1 MGAPP
6 GSGRGCPMIDYCD
19 TVPLQLRQ
27 LDRRELME
35 RYGAA
40 TRILRHAIVHENW
53 RLVESAGLMLA
64 RIARRIRQ
72 QSGQALVEAAFVL
85 PVLVLIIMGGV
96 GVSAGILDRQILHAA
111 AAEAARYGTLALE
124 DGRRIPLEEVRAHA
138 LAGAR
143 GLVLSR
149 DPGATVTATGLSR
162 GDTLTVSMEA
172 RTAPILLDFGTVRAA
187 FVARYQ

>member
-1 MGAPP
+1 
-6 GSGRGCPMIDYCD
+6 MIDYCD

>member
-1 MGAPP
+1 MTP
-6 GSGRGCPMIDYCD
+6 GGIIG
-19 TVPLQLRQ
+19 
-27 LDRRELME
+27 
-35 RYGAA
+35 
-40 TRILRHAIVHENW
+40 
-53 RLVESAGLMLA
+53 
-64 RIARRIRQ
+64 
-72 QSGQALVEAAFVL
+72 ALVIV
-85 PVLVLIIMGGV
+85 
-96 GVSAGILDRQILHAA
+96 
-111 AAEAARYGTLALE
+111 
-124 DGRRIPLEEVRAHA
+124 A